1 MVLSPRLAEKTRRA
15 KGQLATCGNE
25 TKEGIDLRRSLPSPD
40 SAEIELDGGQQ
51 DPGDVF
57 MNFQRLCH

>member
-1 MVLSPRLAEKTRRA
+1 MEIPVYINLSGKY
-15 KGQLATCGNE
+15 QLATCGNE